1 MLDDYVDA
9 VLYAVDSMSKAT
21 WIVFYAGLVYGE
33 YAKPNIPYTEFP
45 DGCYMRN
52 HYTKAWYIKLAGS
65 MTPLNH
71 CDIPK
76 NLLAL
81 CLILGLN

>member
-1 MLDDYVDA
+1 MANTTY
-9 VLYAVDSMSKAT
+9 T
-21 WIVFYAGLVYGE
+21 VFYAGLLYGE
-33 YAKPNIPYTEFP
+33 YTKPNIPYREFP

-52 HYTKAWYIKLAGS
+52 GFTGDWYIKQFGS
-65 MTPLNH
+65 MTPINH

-81 CLILGLN
+81 CLILGLT